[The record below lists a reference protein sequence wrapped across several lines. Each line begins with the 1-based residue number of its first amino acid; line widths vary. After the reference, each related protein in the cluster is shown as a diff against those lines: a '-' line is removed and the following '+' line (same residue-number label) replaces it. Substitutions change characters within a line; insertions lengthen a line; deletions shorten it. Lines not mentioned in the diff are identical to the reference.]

1 MLISQ
6 LVVFWL
12 NQIAIIMK
20 KLFFLLSIFAIV
32 LSCSSDETST
42 PVTPPPAPI
51 AKYTITLSAGEGG
64 TVSTTGGE
72 YESGQTV
79 NVTATPQGEYVFTSW
94 SDGNTNPTRTI
105 TVSSNNTLAANF
117 EKRKY
122 ALTLNFEGEGE
133 VIEEIVNA
141 GRTTDYDSG
150 STVKLTAQAAAEWVF
165 IGWTGDIEST
175 EESVQIVIG
184 EPKEVTATFEKKK
197 YPLTVNIEGEGEV
210 LEEIINAGRTT
221 DYDSGTTVKLTAEP
235 ADEWLFT
242 GWSGDIGDLDPTENP
257 IQQTIIESKTVTATF
272 EKKKY
277 PLTVNIEG
285 EGEVLEEIVNSGR
298 STDYSSGT
306 TVKLTANPL
315 EGWGFSGWSGT
326 ISSTENPIQLT
337 VDESKSITSTFLEF
351 PKPIMTLV
359 SSQTKMFTK
368 GVADTLLISINSG
381 AGFKSIELSSDWG
394 DVSTVSSPEE
404 GSLEG
409 NLVVQYQSSQVKN
422 VDYTR
427 TIAGSD
433 NLLITLTD
441 QNDLTLT
448 VSYTIRTQ
456 PEPIFKD
463 YLKPAGV
470 LEKSRVKINPAL
482 IRYLNQKDNSQE
494 LRCQYINGG
503 LNQFGNLSDGYGGIA
518 FADFNGDGY
527 DDMFLHPVYS
537 EGGVGG
543 FSSVKTEYEL
553 YMYENGEYKYHQI
566 DFGNQS
572 TPLVYLAR
580 EILVGDY
587 DNDGDPDLYSGNFGI
602 DDNLGINTEKSLFI
616 INNYNIDRTFGYK
629 ENPHSE
635 GVHEASS
642 ADIDNDGDLDIYS
655 RGRLGIT
662 QPYSPFF
669 KNTGN
674 FELEMWNYYGQDVNI
689 FVDDINSSEPDWQYN
704 YTRELMGS
712 ELIDVNKDGYVDLI
726 LVGFEWEDEF
736 RVLWG
741 SSSGFKTSDVSF
753 IPQVE
758 TPASYDMGKATDIY
772 VEDIDSDGVNEI
784 IVVRTGGNAQNTQ
797 NNEGIFYR
805 GWYLQILK
813 LTNTKQLIDVTNT
826 LIEDFYSDQP
836 NEFCGNPY
844 NNWIYWIVVDDYD
857 NDGNLDIYNKMM
869 SNRPLHRW
877 EWSGSKFVKV
887 SP

>member
-409 NLVVQYQSSQVKN
+409 NLVVQYQSLQVKN
-422 VDYTR
+422 VDYYT

>member
-1 MLISQ
+1 MIIRFIFKTLFVLL
-6 LVVFWL
+6 LVSCGKESPVE
-12 NQIAIIMK
+12 
-20 KLFFLLSIFAIV
+20 V
-32 LSCSSDETST
+32 LT
-42 PVTPPPAPI
+42 PQTIKYNVTF
-51 AKYTITLSAGEGG
+51 
-64 TVSTTGGE
+64 TTG
-72 YESGQTV
+72 SGGSV
-79 NVTATPQGEYVFTSW
+79 SIPGGSYDSGSSVSVTATPNSEYVFVNWSNGSIQNPLSVTVTSNQ
-94 SDGNTNPTRTI
+94 SI
-105 TVSSNNTLAANF
+105 TANF
-117 EKRKY
+117 ENR
-122 ALTLNFEGEGE
+122 
-133 VIEEIVNA
+133 
-141 GRTTDYDSG
+141 
-150 STVKLTAQAAAEWVF
+150 
-165 IGWTGDIEST
+165 
-175 EESVQIVIG
+175 
-184 EPKEVTATFEKKK
+184 K
-197 YPLTVNIEGEGEV
+197 YPLTVSITGSGTV
-210 LEEIINAGRTT
+210 SEEIISAGKTT
-221 DYDSGTTVKLTAEP
+221 TEYASG
-235 ADEWLFT
+235 
-242 GWSGDIGDLDPTENP
+242 SI
-257 IQQTIIESKTVTATF
+257 IQ
-272 EKKKY
+272 
-277 PLTVNIEG
+277 
-285 EGEVLEEIVNSGR
+285 
-298 STDYSSGT
+298 
-306 TVKLTANPL
+306 LTANPS
-315 EGWGFSGWSGT
+315 EGWGFSVWSGT
-326 ISSTENPIQLT
+326 VSSTENPIQLT
-337 VDESKSITSTFLEF
+337 VDEAKSITSTFLEF
-351 PKPIMTLV
+351 PVPIMTLV

-381 AGFKSIELSSDWG
+381 GGFKSIELSSAWG
-394 DVSTVSSPEE
+394 DISTVSSPEE

-409 NLVVQYQSSQVKN
+409 NLVVQYQSSQIKN
-422 VDYTR
+422 IDYTR

-463 YLKPAGV
+463 YLKPSGV
-470 LEKSRVKINPAL
+470 LEKSRSKINPSL
-482 IRYLNQKDNSQE
+482 IRYINQKDNSQE

-503 LNQFGNLSDGYGGIA
+503 LNQFGNLSDDYGGIA

-537 EGGVGG
+537 EGGSIN

-553 YMYENGEYKYHQI
+553 YLYENGEYKYHQI
-566 DFGNQS
+566 DFGNLS
-572 TPLVYLAR
+572 APKVHLAR

-602 DDNLGINTEKSLFI
+602 DGGSYETEKSLFI
-616 INNYNIDRTFGYK
+616 INNYNIDGTFSYK

-662 QPYSPFF
+662 QPFSPFF

-689 FVDDINSSEPDWQYN
+689 FVDDINSSEQSWQYN
-704 YTRELMGS
+704 YSSELMGS

-726 LVGFEWEDEF
+726 LVGFEWEKEF
-736 RVLWG
+736 RILWG

-758 TPASYDMGKATDIY
+758 TPASYDMGKAVDIH
-772 VEDIDSDGVNEI
+772 VEDIDNDGVNEI
-784 IVVRTGGNAQNTQ
+784 IIVRTGGNNSTDSISG
-797 NNEGIFYR
+797 NGIFYR

-836 NEFCGNPY
+836 NDYCGNPF

-877 EWSGSKFVKV
+877 EWNGSKFIKITDN
-887 SP
+887 